1 MVENCIGT
9 ISIPLGVALNFVI
22 NHKKY
27 IIPMAIE
34 EPSVIA
40 AASNAA
46 KIICQNS
53 FGFISKTSNTIV
65 RGQIFL
71 QNLKT
76 ENPFKKLKENH
87 SSLKKFANKNL
98 CSSLD
103 QRGGGVTRMFLEK
116 IH

>member
-9 ISIPLGVALNFVI
+9 IGLPLGGAMNFII

-46 KIICQNS
+46 KIIC
-53 FGFISKTSNTIV
+53 
-65 RGQIFL
+65 
-71 QNLKT
+71 
-76 ENPFKKLKENH
+76 
-87 SSLKKFANKNL
+87 
-98 CSSLD
+98 
-103 QRGGGVTRMFLEK
+103 
-116 IH
+116 